1 MTERTIPT
9 DVHAEA
15 FFTAD
20 HAAVHSGKLYVNG
33 GCWTR
38 LRFPSFPAVHN
49 FSICVV
55 LHIPCDE
62 HQQNHSFAVSFQD
75 ADGQPTP
82 YRLEGRY
89 QTGAL
94 AGTRP
99 GDLTVVPIAL
109 QAANFVFQR
118 PGDYTAVL
126 HVDGKEIR
134 CLRFSAVEVSEVQQ
148 ATPPPEVAHTDGA
161 RALAQQWEEANGA
174 SALLEQWE
182 ETIVDKMRNS
192 SSDQRTPRRREATS

>member
-1 MTERTIPT
+1 MTERPIPT
-9 DVHAEA
+9 DVYAEA

-38 LRFPSFPAVHN
+38 LKFPSFPAVHN

-55 LHIPCDE
+55 LHIPCGE
-62 HQQNHSFAVSFQD
+62 HQQSHSFAVSFED

-99 GDLTVVPIAL
+99 GDVTAVPIAL

-118 PGDYTAVL
+118 PGDYTAIL
-126 HVDGKEIR
+126 QVDGEEIR
-134 CLRFSAVEVSEVQQ
+134 RLRFSAVEVPRVQQ
-148 ATPPPEVAHTDGA
+148 ATPPPQMAHTDGA
-161 RALAQQWEEANGA
+161 SALAQQWQEANGA
-174 SALLEQWE
+174 SALVEQWE
-182 ETIVDKMRNS
+182 EAIVDKTRKS
-192 SSDQRTPRRREATS
+192 SGDQRTRRRRETTS